1 MKNKIFLLVVM
12 IFYVGCGLDPEI
24 NMDTPPKLQIPKK
37 PKIIKLNKGSL
48 YSKQG
53 SSLFSDKKDLQ
64 IGDILQVV
72 IKESLDNSS
81 KGSRS
86 TTGANSTSLGGGLI
100 TPMDGITLKAP
111 TKTIADKINPIFGA
125 SFKTESTN
133 TFKGSFGSKFNEN
146 FNATVSV
153 IIEQT
158 YQNGNY
164 FVRGS
169 KEMLID
175 GQKQILA
182 VSGII
187 RPYDIT
193 PDNTVFSHQL
203 ANLKIKFVKLGEE
216 NDANHKSWGSKI
228 IDKVWPF

>member
-1 MKNKIFLLVVM
+1 MKNKIFLFVV
-12 IFYVGCGLDPEI
+12 IFFIGCGIDPKI
-24 NMDTPPKLQIPKK
+24 NMDIPPKLQTPKK
-37 PKIIKLNKGSL
+37 PKLIKQNKGSL
-48 YSKQG
+48 YSRQG
-53 SSLFSDKKDLQ
+53 ASLFSDKKDLQ

-72 IKESLDNSS
+72 IKESLNNSS

-86 TTGANSTSLGGGLI
+86 VTKKNNSLLGGGVV

-111 TKTIADKINPIFGA
+111 TKTIADKINPIFGVNL
-125 SFKTESTN
+125 KTESTDA
-133 TFKGSFGSKFNEN
+133 FKGSFGSKFDEN

-182 VSGII
+182 ISGII

-193 PDNTVFSHQL
+193 PENTIFSHQL

-216 NDANHKSWGSKI
+216 NDGNHKGWGSKI
-228 IDKVWPF
+228 INKIWPF